1 MNESENIEKLLEED
15 EEYRNIYFEH
25 RELDEVIKNLEEK
38 ESLTFDDEVEVRRL
52 KKIKLSLKDRMEL
65 RINELKNSK

>member
-1 MNESENIEKLLEED
+1 MSESENIEKFLEED

-52 KKIKLSLKDRMEL
+52 KKIKLSLKDRMES
-65 RINELKNSK
+65 RINELKNNK